1 MPAEVGLLRRARSNV
16 AYPSL
21 LLLGMVDAAGYSVI
35 APLLPAISRS
45 TDAGPAMI
53 GVLVASFPAGML
65 IGLWAAGEMLRRYR
79 CEMVLAVAL
88 GVVAAGCLVFIAA
101 DGLNLYL
108 LGRAVMGV
116 GSGGLWMGLTF
127 STLERWPGD
136 EYLCMSRIFAAYSIG
151 GLIGPSLGTI
161 GGVRGPL
168 SAFLGL
174 VCLGAVAL
182 ALSPPPPRRRRFGA
196 DARAL
201 RLGGFQLAAAG
212 ILFAVLA
219 LGIIEGVLPLH
230 FASHLG
236 QTEIAVLYVG
246 GSVLV
251 AFAATAAG
259 SFAPRRMLAGALGL
273 VVAGIVVASA
283 TSGVGLWLP
292 ALAAAAVG
300 LGLGQTGA
308 LGILLDAVTTDRIVT
323 AMVVWSQVGIVG
335 YLVGPL
341 AGGALVELAGYWAVG
356 LLPLTAALIVVAVNR
371 AASAAER
378 SAPRPSTR

>member
-1 MPAEVGLLRRARSNV
+1 
-16 AYPSL
+16 
-21 LLLGMVDAAGYSVI
+21 
-35 APLLPAISRS
+35 
-45 TDAGPAMI
+45 
-53 GVLVASFPAGML
+53 
-65 IGLWAAGEMLRRYR
+65 
-79 CEMVLAVAL
+79 
-88 GVVAAGCLVFIAA
+88 
-101 DGLNLYL
+101 
-108 LGRAVMGV
+108 
-116 GSGGLWMGLTF
+116 
-127 STLERWPGD
+127 
-136 EYLCMSRIFAAYSIG
+136 
-151 GLIGPSLGTI
+151 
-161 GGVRGPL
+161 
-168 SAFLGL
+168 

-196 DARAL
+196 DVSAL
-201 RLGGFQLAAAG
+201 RLGGFRLAAAG

-230 FASHLG
+230 VASHLR

-251 AFAATAAG
+251 ALAATAAG

-273 VVAGIVVASA
+273 VVAGIAGASA

-292 ALAAAAVG
+292 SLAAAAVG

-323 AMVVWSQVGIVG
+323 AMVVWSQIGIVG

-356 LLPLTAALIVVAVNR
+356 LLPLTAALIVVAVSR
-371 AASAAER
+371 GASTVER
-378 SAPRPSTR
+378 SAPPPNTR

>member
-1 MPAEVGLLRRARSNV
+1 MPAQVGLLTRTNV

-21 LLLGMVDAAGYSVI
+21 LLLGTVDAAGYSVL

-45 TDAGPAMI
+45 TGAGPSMI

-65 IGLWAAGEMLRRYR
+65 IGLWVAGEMLRRRR
-79 CEMVLAVAL
+79 CEVVLAVAL
-88 GVVAAGCLVFIAA
+88 GIVATGCLLFIAA
-101 DGLNLYL
+101 DDLNLYL

-116 GSGGLWMGLTF
+116 GSGGLWMGVTF

-151 GLIGPSLGTI
+151 GLIGPSFGAI

-174 VCLGAVAL
+174 VCLGALAL
-182 ALSPPPPRRRRFGA
+182 ALSAPPPRRRRFGA
-196 DARAL
+196 DVRAL
-201 RLGGFQLAAAG
+201 HLGGFQLAAAG

-230 FASHLG
+230 FASHLS

-246 GSVLV
+246 GSLLV

-273 VVAGIVVASA
+273 VVAGIAVASA

-292 ALAAAAVG
+292 GLAAAAVG

-323 AMVVWSQVGIVG
+323 AMVVWSQVGIIG

-341 AGGALVELAGYWAVG
+341 AGGALVELVGYWAVG
-356 LLPLTAALIVVAVNR
+356 LLPLTAALIVVAVSR

-378 SAPRPSTR
+378 SAPPPSTR

>member
-1 MPAEVGLLRRARSNV
+1 MPTEVGLLRRARSNV

-21 LLLGMVDAAGYSVI
+21 VLLGMVDAAGYSVI

-45 TDAGPAMI
+45 TDAGPGMI

-65 IGLWAAGEMLRRYR
+65 IGFWAAGEMLTRCR
-79 CEMVLAVAL
+79 CEAVLAVAL
-88 GVVAAGCLVFIAA
+88 GIVATGCVVFIAA
-101 DGLNLYL
+101 DDLNLYL
-108 LGRAVMGV
+108 LGRAVMGA
-116 GSGGLWMGLTF
+116 GSGGLWMGVTF

-196 DARAL
+196 DVSAL
-201 RLGGFQLAAAG
+201 RLGGFRLAAAG

-230 FASHLG
+230 VASHLR

-251 AFAATAAG
+251 ALAATAAG

-273 VVAGIVVASA
+273 VVAGIAGASA

-292 ALAAAAVG
+292 SLAAAAVG

-323 AMVVWSQVGIVG
+323 AMVVWSQIGIVG

-356 LLPLTAALIVVAVNR
+356 LLPLTAALIVVAVSR
-371 AASAAER
+371 GASTVER
-378 SAPRPSTR
+378 SAPPPNTR